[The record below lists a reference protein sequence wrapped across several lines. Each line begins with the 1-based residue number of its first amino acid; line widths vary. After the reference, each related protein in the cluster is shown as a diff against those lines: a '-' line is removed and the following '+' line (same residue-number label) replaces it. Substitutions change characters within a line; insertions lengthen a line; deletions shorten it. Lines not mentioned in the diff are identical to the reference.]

1 MEQVVVIDAG
11 SGNLNSVLRAVQ
23 VCAQRLG
30 KPARVTVTHDA
41 EQVLHADRIVLP
53 GQGAFAAC
61 MHGLQRR
68 EGLIEALEAAVLRR
82 GAPLLG
88 ICVGMQLL
96 AEIGLEHGAQRGLG
110 WIGGVCRPLQPG
122 LGRIPHMGWNTAV
135 PCSAHPVFAP
145 LGAGRAV
152 YFAHS
157 YIVADAPAH
166 AIAAETEHNEK
177 FACALARD
185 TIAAVQF
192 HPEKSQETGL
202 AVLSQFLSW
211 RP

>member
-1 MEQVVVIDAG
+1 MEQVAVIDAG

-23 VCAQRLG
+23 VSAERLG
-30 KPARVTVTHDA
+30 KPSRVQVTHDA
-41 EQVLHADRIVLP
+41 EQVLQADRIILP

-61 MHGLQRR
+61 MHGLQSR

-96 AEIGLEHGAQRGLG
+96 AETGLEHGEQRGLG
-110 WIGGVCRPLQPG
+110 WIGGVCRPLQTGP
-122 LGRIPHMGWNTAV
+122 GRIPHMGWNTAV
-135 PCSAHPVFAP
+135 PCSAHPVLAP

-157 YIVADAPAH
+157 YIVADAPGDTVM
-166 AIAAETEHNEK
+166 AETEHNEK
-177 FACALARD
+177 FACALARN

-192 HPEKSQETGL
+192 HPEKSQQAGL
-202 AVLSQFLSW
+202 EILTQFLSW

>member
-1 MEQVVVIDAG
+1 MVIDAG

-23 VCAQRLG
+23 VCAESLG
-30 KPARVTVTHDA
+30 KPSSVTVTNDA
-41 EQVLHADRIVLP
+41 EQVLRADRIVLP

-61 MHGLQRR
+61 MHGLRRR
-68 EGLIEALEAAVLRR
+68 EGLLEALEAAVLRR

-96 AEIGLEHGAQRGLG
+96 AATGLEHGEQPGLG
-110 WIGGVCRPLQPG
+110 WIGGVCRPMQAGP
-122 LGRIPHMGWNTAV
+122 GRIPHMGWNLAV
-135 PCSAHPVFAP
+135 PRSAHPVFAP
-145 LGAGRAV
+145 LGGAGRAM

-157 YIVADAPAH
+157 FVVADAPAE

-177 FACALARD
+177 FACALAHD

-192 HPEKSQETGL
+192 HPEKSQQAGL
-202 AVLSQFLSW
+202 AVLTQFLSW